1 MSGHTVV
8 HRAPGV
14 SLKADVLNAH
24 LVSIKAWR
32 VGEKKEAIAALLFER
47 RRIWETEEAARHG
60 RRRSLIDDNPTAG

>member
-14 SLKADVLNAH
+14 SLRAHVLNDH
-24 LVSIKAWR
+24 LASIKAWR
-32 VGEKKEAIAALLFER
+32 VGEKREAIAALLFVG